1 MRHFSHKGLRQSQ
14 NSFVTDEAPI
24 SSKWKLKLARL
35 GVGTR
40 LGSDTVHG
48 NGCGAKYVQLQLQFF

>member
-1 MRHFSHKGLRQSQ
+1 MRRFSPKGLRQSQ

-24 SSKWKLKLARL
+24 FSKWKLKLVRL

-40 LGSDTVHG
+40 LGSDSAWEWVWS
-48 NGCGAKYVQLQLQFF
+48 KVQLQL